1 VKLSFYK
8 SPVSAARLFLVFP
21 LLTSSATRDGL
32 RGARTMTYNP
42 SDDTD
47 TGDASVI
54 PTPTQAAA
62 RVRRERE
69 EALAEAERVALAT
82 PRTVTLGRTKPE
94 FVNRLDVL
102 ETPAS
107 DRTGERIAKA
117 LARAGLCSRR
127 EAERWVED
135 GRISVNGIKLD
146 SPAFNVTPQDRISV
160 DGRPVDAPEA
170 PRLWRY
176 HKPDGLVTTHSD
188 PQGRETVF
196 EHLPEDLPRVISVGR
211 LDLSSEGLLLLTN
224 DGGLARSLELPSTGW
239 LRRYRVRAYG
249 RVTQAELNQ
258 LADGITVDGI
268 TYGPVEAIL
277 DRAETSNAWIT
288 VAIRE
293 GKNREV
299 RRVLEAIGLKV
310 NRLIRVSYGPFQL
323 GKMAPGSVEE
333 ITPSAM
339 KEMLGPLMPAMP
351 PRFSDR
357 PARKAR
363 LDVVETPKLGRRGP
377 RPVPKSAKTRLSLLD
392 EEAARKNASIAKS
405 KAGKAG
411 GKPAHGK
418 PITPIKFSN
427 KPQVRDGFSAN
438 RTHAS
443 TKSKKP
449 RT

>member
-1 VKLSFYK
+1 
-8 SPVSAARLFLVFP
+8 
-21 LLTSSATRDGL
+21 
-32 RGARTMTYNP
+32 MTFNP

-47 TGDASVI
+47 TGDASIV
-54 PTPTQAAA
+54 PTPAQAAA
-62 RVRRERE
+62 RARRERE
-69 EALAEAERVALAT
+69 AALEEAEAKALAT
-82 PRTVTLGRTKPE
+82 PPKISLGRAAKPPTYTAAPTQQPVTE
-94 FVNRLDVL
+94 R
-102 ETPAS
+102 P
-107 DRTGERIAKA
+107 GERIAKA
-117 LARAGLCSRR
+117 IARAGLCSRR

-135 GRISVNGIKLD
+135 GRISVNGVKLD
-146 SPAFNVTPQDRISV
+146 SPAFNVTPNDKISV

-196 EHLPEDLPRVISVGR
+196 QHLPGDLPRVISVGR

-249 RVTQAELNQ
+249 RVSQTELAQ
-258 LADGITVDGI
+258 LAEGITVDGI
-268 TYGPVEAIL
+268 TYGPVEAVL

-288 VAIRE
+288 VSIRE

-323 GKMAPGSVEE
+323 GKMPPGSVEE
-333 ITPSAM
+333 VAPSAM
-339 KEMLGPLMPAMP
+339 KEMLGALMPALP

-357 PARKAR
+357 PLRKPRIEA
-363 LDVVETPKLGRRGP
+363 VEPQKQGRRGP
-377 RPVPKSAKTRLSLLD
+377 RPVPKSAKTRVSLLD
-392 EEAARKNASIAKS
+392 EEAARKAASIAAS
-405 KAGKAG
+405 KGKK
-411 GKPAHGK
+411 GKPQGRDAFPPKRAH
-418 PITPIKFSN
+418 T
-427 KPQVRDGFSAN
+427 
-438 RTHAS
+438 S

>member
-1 VKLSFYK
+1 
-8 SPVSAARLFLVFP
+8 
-21 LLTSSATRDGL
+21 
-32 RGARTMTYNP
+32 MTYNP

-47 TGDASVI
+47 TGDASDV
-54 PTPTQAAA
+54 PTPAQAAA
-62 RVRRERE
+62 RARRERE
-69 EALAEAERVALAT
+69 ETLAEAERVALAT
-82 PRTVTLGRTKPE
+82 PRTVTLGRAKPPV
-94 FVNRLDVL
+94 FVNRPD
-102 ETPAS
+102 AS
-107 DRTGERIAKA
+107 VIAPSERPGERIAKA

-135 GRISVNGIKLD
+135 GRISVNGVKLD

-249 RVTQAELNQ
+249 RVTQTELAQ
-258 LADGITVDGI
+258 LAEGITVDGI

-323 GKMAPGSVEE
+323 GKMPPGTVEE
-333 ITPSAM
+333 ITHSAM
-339 KEMLGPLMPAMP
+339 KEMLGALMPAMP

-357 PARKAR
+357 PVRK
-363 LDVVETPKLGRRGP
+363 VYVEPVEAPKLGRRGA
-377 RPVPKSAKTRLSLLD
+377 RPMPKSAKTRVSLLD
-392 EEAARKNASIAKS
+392 EEAARKNASIATS
-405 KAGKAG
+405 KAKSGATGKSNY
-411 GKPAHGK
+411 GKPA
-418 PITPIKFSN
+418 TPPKFGA
-427 KPQVRDGFSAN
+427 KPQARDGFSQN
-438 RTHAS
+438 RAQTS
-443 TKSKKP
+443 TKAKKP
-449 RT
+449 RI

>member
-1 VKLSFYK
+1 
-8 SPVSAARLFLVFP
+8 
-21 LLTSSATRDGL
+21 
-32 RGARTMTYNP
+32 MTYNP

-47 TGDASVI
+47 TGDASDV
-54 PTPTQAAA
+54 PTPAQAAA
-62 RVRRERE
+62 RARRERE
-69 EALAEAERVALAT
+69 AALKEAEAKALAT
-82 PRTVTLGRTKPE
+82 PPKISLGRAAKPS
-94 FVNRLDVL
+94 FVA
-102 ETPAS
+102 EPAQLS
-107 DRTGERIAKA
+107 VSERPGERIAKA
-117 LARAGLCSRR
+117 IARAGLCSRR

-135 GRISVNGIKLD
+135 GRISVNGVKLD
-146 SPAFNVTPQDRISV
+146 SPAFNVTPQDKISV

-249 RVTQAELNQ
+249 RVSQAELAQ
-258 LADGITVDGI
+258 LAEGITVDGI
-268 TYGPVEAIL
+268 TYGPVEAVL

-288 VAIRE
+288 VSIRE

-323 GKMAPGSVEE
+323 GKMPPGSVEE
-333 ITPSAM
+333 IAPSAM
-339 KEMLGPLMPAMP
+339 KEMLGALMPAMP

-357 PARKAR
+357 PVRKVR
-363 LDVVETPKLGRRGP
+363 IEQVEAPKLGRRGA
-377 RPVPKSAKTRLSLLD
+377 RPVPKSAKTRMSLLE
-392 EEAARKNASIAKS
+392 EEAMRKAASIAAS
-405 KAGKAG
+405 KTGARG
-411 GKPAHGK
+411 GKPHA
-418 PITPIKFSN
+418 
-427 KPQVRDGFSAN
+427 RDGFPKKRAH
-438 RTHAS
+438 TS
-443 TKSKKP
+443 TNTKKP

>member
-1 VKLSFYK
+1 
-8 SPVSAARLFLVFP
+8 
-21 LLTSSATRDGL
+21 
-32 RGARTMTYNP
+32 MTYNP

-47 TGDASVI
+47 TGDASDA
-54 PTPTQAAA
+54 PTPAQAAA
-62 RVRRERE
+62 RARRERE
-69 EALAEAERVALAT
+69 AQLEEAERVALAT
-82 PRTVTLGRTKPE
+82 PRAITLGRAKPQIPVAQVQPE
-94 FVNRLDVL
+94 SERQ
-102 ETPAS
+102 
-107 DRTGERIAKA
+107 GERIAKA

-135 GRISVNGIKLD
+135 GRVSVNGVNLE
-146 SPAFNVTPQDRISV
+146 SPAFNVGPHDRISV

-249 RVTQAELNQ
+249 RVTQAELAQ

-268 TYGPVEAIL
+268 TYGPVEAVL

-288 VAIRE
+288 VSIRE

-323 GKMAPGSVEE
+323 GKMPPGSVEE
-333 ITPSAM
+333 IAQSAM
-339 KEMLGPLMPAMP
+339 AEMLGPLMPALP
-351 PRFSDR
+351 PRFSDKPVRR
-357 PARKAR
+357 PKPEIEAP
-363 LDVVETPKLGRRGP
+363 PKLGRRGP
-377 RPVPKSAKTRLSLLD
+377 RPVPKSAKTRVSLLD
-392 EEAARKNASIAKS
+392 EEAARKKASIAAS
-405 KAGKAG
+405 KAGK
-411 GKPAHGK
+411 KPLPYA
-418 PITPIKFSN
+418 
-427 KPQVRDGFSAN
+427 RDGSSKN
-438 RTHAS
+438 RAQIS

-449 RT
+449 PR

>member
-1 VKLSFYK
+1 
-8 SPVSAARLFLVFP
+8 
-21 LLTSSATRDGL
+21 
-32 RGARTMTYNP
+32 MTYNP

-47 TGDASVI
+47 TGDASDV
-54 PTPTQAAA
+54 PTAAQAAA
-62 RVRRERE
+62 RARRERE
-69 EALAEAERVALAT
+69 AALEEAERVALAT
-82 PRTVTLGRTKPE
+82 PRVVTLGKAKPA
-94 FVNRLDVL
+94 FVSRAETTD
-102 ETPAS
+102 TPAS
-107 DRTGERIAKA
+107 ERPGERIAKA

-127 EAERWVED
+127 EAERWIED
-135 GRISVNGIKLD
+135 GRISVNGVQLD
-146 SPAFNVTPQDRISV
+146 SPAFNVTPNDRISV
-160 DGRPVDAPEA
+160 DGRPVDAPEP

-196 EHLPEDLPRVISVGR
+196 EHLPDDLPRVISVGR

-268 TYGPVEAIL
+268 TYGPVEAVL

-323 GKMAPGSVEE
+323 GKMPPGSVEE
-333 ITPSAM
+333 IAPSAM

-357 PARKAR
+357 PVRKAQIEP
-363 LDVVETPKLGRRGP
+363 VEASKMGRRGP
-377 RPVPKSAKTRLSLLD
+377 RPIPKSAKTRVSLLD
-392 EEAARKNASIAKS
+392 EEAARKSASIAKS
-405 KAGKAG
+405 KAGRAG
-411 GKPAHGK
+411 SKPSFDKQTVPAKSG
-418 PITPIKFSN
+418 N
-427 KPQVRDGFSAN
+427 KPQSRDGFSPN
-438 RTHAS
+438 RAQVS
-443 TKSKKP
+443 TKNKKP
-449 RT
+449 RI

>member
-1 VKLSFYK
+1 
-8 SPVSAARLFLVFP
+8 
-21 LLTSSATRDGL
+21 
-32 RGARTMTYNP
+32 MTYNP

-47 TGDASVI
+47 TGDASVV
-54 PTPTQAAA
+54 PNAAQAAA

-69 EALAEAERVALAT
+69 AALEEAERIALAT
-82 PRTVTLGRTKPE
+82 PRVVTLGKAKPV
-94 FVNRLDVL
+94 FVSRV
-102 ETPAS
+102 ETAAIPAS
-107 DRTGERIAKA
+107 ERPGERIAKA

-135 GRISVNGIKLD
+135 GRISVNGIKLE

-268 TYGPVEAIL
+268 TYGAVEAIL

-288 VAIRE
+288 VSIRE

-323 GKMAPGSVEE
+323 GKMPPGSVEE
-333 ITPSAM
+333 IAPSAM
-339 KEMLGPLMPAMP
+339 KEMLGALMPAMP

-357 PARKAR
+357 PVRKPR
-363 LDVVETPKLGRRGP
+363 IEPVEAPKLGRRGP
-377 RPVPKSAKTRLSLLD
+377 RPIPKSAKTRVSLLD
-392 EEAARKNASIAKS
+392 EEAARKSASIAKS

-411 GKPAHGK
+411 TKPAFGKPATTGK
-418 PITPIKFSN
+418 FGA
-427 KPQVRDGFSAN
+427 KPQASDGFSPN
-438 RTHAS
+438 RAHAS

-449 RT
+449 KI

>member
-1 VKLSFYK
+1 
-8 SPVSAARLFLVFP
+8 
-21 LLTSSATRDGL
+21 
-32 RGARTMTYNP
+32 MTYNP

-47 TGDASVI
+47 TGDASDV
-54 PTPTQAAA
+54 PNPAQAAA
-62 RVRRERE
+62 RARRERE
-69 EALAEAERVALAT
+69 AAFEEAEALAIAT
-82 PRTVTLGRTKPE
+82 PRKISLGRAKPVTPDQAS
-94 FVNRLDVL
+94 FVTRPD
-102 ETPAS
+102 AS
-107 DRTGERIAKA
+107 VAPTSERPGERIAKA
-117 LARAGLCSRR
+117 IARAGLCSRR

-135 GRISVNGIKLD
+135 GRISVNGIKLE
-146 SPAFNVTPQDRISV
+146 SPAFNVTPHDRISV
-160 DGRPVDAPEA
+160 DGRPVDAPDA

-249 RVTQAELNQ
+249 RVSQTELSQ

-288 VAIRE
+288 VSIRE

-323 GKMAPGSVEE
+323 GKMPPGTVEE

-339 KEMLGPLMPAMP
+339 KEMLGALMPDLP

-357 PARKAR
+357 PVRKVR
-363 LDVVETPKLGRRGP
+363 PETVEEPKLGRRGP
-377 RPVPKSAKTRLSLLD
+377 RPVPRSAKTRVSLLD
-392 EEAARKNASIAKS
+392 EEAARKAASIARS
-405 KAGKAG
+405 KAG
-411 GKPAHGK
+411 GKPATGA
-418 PITPIKFSN
+418 KFGT
-427 KPQVRDGFSAN
+427 KPQARSEGFPKN
-438 RTHAS
+438 RPHTS
-443 TKSKKP
+443 TTNKKP

>member
-1 VKLSFYK
+1 
-8 SPVSAARLFLVFP
+8 
-21 LLTSSATRDGL
+21 
-32 RGARTMTYNP
+32 MTYNP

-47 TGDASVI
+47 TGDASDV
-54 PTPTQAAA
+54 PTPAQAAA

-69 EALAEAERVALAT
+69 AALEEAEREALAT
-82 PRTVTLGRTKPE
+82 PRKITLGKAKPTA
-94 FVNRLDVL
+94 FV
-102 ETPAS
+102 AQS
-107 DRTGERIAKA
+107 DNPVAAPSERPGERIAKA

-127 EAERWVED
+127 EAERWIED
-135 GRISVNGIKLD
+135 GRISVNGVQLE
-146 SPAFNVTPQDRISV
+146 SPAFNVTPHDRISV

-249 RVTQAELNQ
+249 RVTQGELAQ

-323 GKMAPGSVEE
+323 GKMPPGSVEE
-333 ITPSAM
+333 IAPSAM
-339 KEMLGPLMPAMP
+339 KEMLGALMPAMP

-357 PARKAR
+357 PVRKVR
-363 LDVVETPKLGRRGP
+363 VEPVEPQSQGRRGP
-377 RPVPKSAKTRLSLLD
+377 RPVPKSAKTRVSLLD
-392 EEAARKNASIAKS
+392 EEAMRKTASIARS
-405 KAGKAG
+405 KAERGKPEKGGG
-411 GKPAHGK
+411 GKPTAPAKFGNGPQAREGFPKNRAH
-418 PITPIKFSN
+418 P
-427 KPQVRDGFSAN
+427 
-438 RTHAS
+438 S

>member
-1 VKLSFYK
+1 
-8 SPVSAARLFLVFP
+8 
-21 LLTSSATRDGL
+21 
-32 RGARTMTYNP
+32 MTYNP

-47 TGDASVI
+47 TGDASDV
-54 PTPTQAAA
+54 PTTAQAVA
-62 RVRRERE
+62 RARRERE
-69 EALAEAERVALAT
+69 ASLEEAERVALAT
-82 PRTVTLGRTKPE
+82 PRKVVLGRAKPTQ
-94 FVNRLDVL
+94 FVNRPDAPVIAQS
-102 ETPAS
+102 ERP
-107 DRTGERIAKA
+107 GERIAKA

-135 GRISVNGIKLD
+135 GRIAVNGVQLD
-146 SPAFNVTPQDRISV
+146 SPAFNVTPHDRISV

-249 RVTQAELNQ
+249 RVTQTELAQ

-277 DRAETSNAWIT
+277 DRSETSNAWIT
-288 VAIRE
+288 VSIRE

-339 KEMLGPLMPAMP
+339 KEMLGVLMPAMP

-357 PARKAR
+357 PVRKVR
-363 LDVVETPKLGRRGP
+363 VEPVEVPSTGRRGA
-377 RPVPKSAKTRLSLLD
+377 RPMPKSAKTRVSLLD
-392 EEAARKNASIAKS
+392 EEAARKKASIARS
-405 KAGKAG
+405 KADKVKGG
-411 GKPAHGK
+411 GKSGFGQ
-418 PITPIKFSN
+418 KFSKPAGKFED
-427 KPQVRDGFSAN
+427 KPQAREGLSKN
-438 RTHAS
+438 RTQTS
-443 TKSKKP
+443 TNSKKP

>member
-1 VKLSFYK
+1 
-8 SPVSAARLFLVFP
+8 
-21 LLTSSATRDGL
+21 
-32 RGARTMTYNP
+32 MTYNP

-47 TGDASVI
+47 TGDASDV
-54 PTPTQAAA
+54 PTTAQAVA
-62 RVRRERE
+62 RARRERE
-69 EALAEAERVALAT
+69 ASLEEAERVALAT
-82 PRTVTLGRTKPE
+82 PRKIVLGRAKPTQY
-94 FVNRLDVL
+94 VNRPDAP
-102 ETPAS
+102 EPAPS
-107 DRTGERIAKA
+107 ERAGERIAKA

-135 GRISVNGIKLD
+135 GRIAVNGVQLD
-146 SPAFNVTPQDRISV
+146 SPAFNVTPHDRISV

-249 RVTQAELNQ
+249 RVTQAELAQ

-277 DRAETSNAWIT
+277 DRSETSNAWIT
-288 VAIRE
+288 VSIRE

-333 ITPSAM
+333 IAPSAM
-339 KEMLGPLMPAMP
+339 KEMLGALMPALP

-357 PARKAR
+357 PVRKAR
-363 LDVVETPKLGRRGP
+363 VEPIEAPSTGRRGV
-377 RPVPKSAKTRLSLLD
+377 RPMPKSAKTRVSLLD
-392 EEAARKNASIAKS
+392 EEDARKKASIARS
-405 KAGKAG
+405 KVENGKGPSKIAGKSG
-411 GKPAHGK
+411 FGQKFGKPAGK
-418 PITPIKFSN
+418 FED
-427 KPQVRDGFSAN
+427 KPQAREGFSKN
-438 RTHAS
+438 RTQTS
-443 TKSKKP
+443 TNNRKP

>member
-1 VKLSFYK
+1 
-8 SPVSAARLFLVFP
+8 
-21 LLTSSATRDGL
+21 
-32 RGARTMTYNP
+32 MTYNP

-47 TGDASVI
+47 TGDASDT
-54 PTPTQAAA
+54 PTPSQAAA
-62 RVRRERE
+62 RARRERE
-69 EALAEAERVALAT
+69 ALLEEAERVALAT
-82 PRTVTLGRTKPE
+82 PRAISLGKAKPSTFVTQAVPTSERP
-94 FVNRLDVL
+94 
-102 ETPAS
+102 
-107 DRTGERIAKA
+107 GERIAKA

-135 GRISVNGIKLD
+135 GRIAVNGVKLE
-146 SPAFNVTPQDRISV
+146 SPAFNVTSNDRISV

-249 RVTQAELNQ
+249 RVTQAELAQ
-258 LADGITVDGI
+258 LAEGITVDGI
-268 TYGPVEAIL
+268 TYGPVEAVL

-288 VAIRE
+288 VSIRE

-323 GKMAPGSVEE
+323 GKMPPGSVEE
-333 ITPSAM
+333 ITQSAM
-339 KEMLGPLMPAMP
+339 KEMLGALMPALP
-351 PRFSDR
+351 PRFSDK
-357 PARKAR
+357 PARREKPEQIEA
-363 LDVVETPKLGRRGP
+363 PKLGRRGA
-377 RPVPKSAKTRLSLLD
+377 RPIPKSAKTRVSLLD
-392 EEAARKNASIAKS
+392 EELVRKAASIARS
-405 KAGKAG
+405 KAGKT
-411 GKPAHGK
+411 GKPVFIPKASKAEVKPGARDYGRDPMRAGPRSEAGKIRAH
-418 PITPIKFSN
+418 P
-427 KPQVRDGFSAN
+427 
-438 RTHAS
+438 S
-443 TKSKKP
+443 TNNKKP

>member
-1 VKLSFYK
+1 
-8 SPVSAARLFLVFP
+8 
-21 LLTSSATRDGL
+21 
-32 RGARTMTYNP
+32 MTYNP

-47 TGDASVI
+47 TGDASIV
-54 PTPTQAAA
+54 PTAAQAAA
-62 RVRRERE
+62 RARRERE
-69 EALAEAERVALAT
+69 AAVEEAEAKALAT
-82 PRTVTLGRTKPE
+82 PPKISLGRATKP
-94 FVNRLDVL
+94 
-102 ETPAS
+102 TTYTAAPAQQAVTE
-107 DRTGERIAKA
+107 RPGERIAKA
-117 LARAGLCSRR
+117 IARAGLCSRR

-135 GRISVNGIKLD
+135 GRISVNGVKLD
-146 SPAFNVTPQDRISV
+146 SPAFNVTPHDKISV

-176 HKPDGLVTTHSD
+176 HKPEGLVTTHAD

-249 RVTQAELNQ
+249 RVSQAELAQ
-258 LADGITVDGI
+258 LAEGITVDGI
-268 TYGPVEAIL
+268 TYGPVEAVL

-323 GKMAPGSVEE
+323 GKMPPGSVEE
-333 ITPSAM
+333 VAPSAM
-339 KEMLGPLMPAMP
+339 KEMLGALMPALP

-357 PARKAR
+357 PVRKAR
-363 LDVVETPKLGRRGP
+363 VEPVETPKLGRRGP
-377 RPVPKSAKTRLSLLD
+377 RPIPKSAKTRVSLLD
-392 EEAARKNASIAKS
+392 EEAARKAASIAKS
-405 KAGKAG
+405 KSEGKG
-411 GKPAHGK
+411 GAPL
-418 PITPIKFSN
+418 KFGA
-427 KPQVRDGFSAN
+427 KPQARDGFSKN
-438 RTHAS
+438 RAQTS
-443 TKSKKP
+443 TKTKKP

>member
-1 VKLSFYK
+1 
-8 SPVSAARLFLVFP
+8 
-21 LLTSSATRDGL
+21 
-32 RGARTMTYNP
+32 MTYNP

-47 TGDASVI
+47 TGDASHV
-54 PTPTQAAA
+54 PTPAQAAA
-62 RVRRERE
+62 RARRERE
-69 EALAEAERVALAT
+69 AALEEAERVALST
-82 PRTVTLGRTKPE
+82 PRSITLGKAKPAFTTTQQQPTSE
-94 FVNRLDVL
+94 R
-102 ETPAS
+102 A
-107 DRTGERIAKA
+107 GERIAKA

-135 GRISVNGIKLD
+135 GRISVNGVLLD
-146 SPAFNVTPQDRISV
+146 SPAFNVTPTDRISL
-160 DGRPVDAPEA
+160 DGRPVDAPDA

-249 RVTQAELNQ
+249 RVTQAELAQ

-323 GKMAPGSVEE
+323 GKMPPGSVEE
-333 ITPSAM
+333 VSPTAM

-351 PRFSDR
+351 PRFSDKPVRR
-357 PARKAR
+357 PMPEPVAP
-363 LDVVETPKLGRRGP
+363 PKLGRRGP
-377 RPVPKSAKTRLSLLD
+377 KPVPKSAKTRVSLLE
-392 EEAARKNASIAKS
+392 EEAARKAASIERS
-405 KAGKAG
+405 KAGQKGAG
-411 GKPAHGK
+411 GA
-418 PITPIKFSN
+418 KFGD
-427 KPQVRDGFSAN
+427 KKGLQPRDGFSKN
-438 RTHAS
+438 RNQTS
-443 TKSKKP
+443 IKSKKP
-449 RT
+449 PR

>member
-1 VKLSFYK
+1 
-8 SPVSAARLFLVFP
+8 
-21 LLTSSATRDGL
+21 
-32 RGARTMTYNP
+32 MTYNP

-47 TGDASVI
+47 TGDASDV
-54 PTPTQAAA
+54 PTPAQAAA
-62 RVRRERE
+62 RARRERE
-69 EALAEAERVALAT
+69 AALEEAERIALAT
-82 PRTVTLGRTKPE
+82 PRKIVLGRAKPAE
-94 FVNRLDVL
+94 FTAR
-102 ETPAS
+102 PANQKVPPAE
-107 DRTGERIAKA
+107 RPGERIAKA

-135 GRISVNGIKLD
+135 GRISVNGVKLE

-160 DGRPVDAPEA
+160 DGRPVEAPEA

-249 RVTQAELNQ
+249 RVTQAELAQ

-277 DRAETSNAWIT
+277 DRSETSNAWIT
-288 VAIRE
+288 VSIRE

-333 ITPSAM
+333 IAPSAM
-339 KEMLGPLMPAMP
+339 KEMLGALMPAMP

-357 PARKAR
+357 PVRKAR
-363 LDVVETPKLGRRGP
+363 PEPIEVPSAGRRGP
-377 RPVPKSAKTRLSLLD
+377 RPIPKSAKTRVSLLE
-392 EEAARKNASIAKS
+392 EEAARKKASIAHS
-405 KAGKAG
+405 KAGRPNAG
-411 GKPAHGK
+411 KLAQGQKFGKPTGK
-418 PITPIKFSN
+418 LDT
-427 KPQVRDGFSAN
+427 KPQSRVGFAKN
-438 RTHAS
+438 RAQTS
-443 TKSKKP
+443 TNTKKP

>member
-1 VKLSFYK
+1 
-8 SPVSAARLFLVFP
+8 
-21 LLTSSATRDGL
+21 
-32 RGARTMTYNP
+32 MTYNP

-47 TGDASVI
+47 TGDASDA
-54 PTPTQAAA
+54 PTAAQAGA
-62 RVRRERE
+62 RARRERE
-69 EALAEAERVALAT
+69 AALEEAERVALAT
-82 PRTVTLGRTKPE
+82 PRVPTLGKAKPQQ
-94 FVNRLDVL
+94 FVTRA
-102 ETPAS
+102 EAITTPS
-107 DRTGERIAKA
+107 ERPGERIAKA

-127 EAERWVED
+127 EAERWIED
-135 GRISVNGIKLD
+135 GRISVNGVTLE
-146 SPAFNVTPQDRISV
+146 SPAFNVGPHDRISV
-160 DGRPVDAPEA
+160 DGRPVDSPEP

-249 RVTQAELNQ
+249 RVTQAELAQ

-268 TYGPVEAIL
+268 TYGPVEAVL

-288 VAIRE
+288 VSIRE

-323 GKMAPGSVEE
+323 GKMPPGSVEE
-333 ITPSAM
+333 VTPSAM
-339 KEMLGPLMPAMP
+339 REMLGAHMPAMP

-357 PARKAR
+357 PVRRVRPEPIEAE
-363 LDVVETPKLGRRGP
+363 LPKLGRRGP
-377 RPVPKSAKTRLSLLD
+377 RPVPKSAKTRVSLLD
-392 EEAARKNASIAKS
+392 EEAARKAASIAAS
-405 KAGKAG
+405 KAG
-411 GKPAHGK
+411 GKAGRGA
-418 PITPIKFSN
+418 KFGA
-427 KPQVRDGFSAN
+427 KPQGREGFPKN
-438 RTHAS
+438 RAQNS
-443 TKSKKP
+443 TNSKKP
-449 RT
+449 PR

>member
-1 VKLSFYK
+1 
-8 SPVSAARLFLVFP
+8 
-21 LLTSSATRDGL
+21 
-32 RGARTMTYNP
+32 MTYNP

-47 TGDASVI
+47 TGDESDV
-54 PTPTQAAA
+54 PTLAQAAA
-62 RVRRERE
+62 RARRERE
-69 EALAEAERVALAT
+69 ALFEEAERIALAT
-82 PRTVTLGRTKPE
+82 PRKVTLGRAKPNIT
-94 FVNRLDVL
+94 V
-102 ETPAS
+102 TPPDAPKS
-107 DRTGERIAKA
+107 PTNVSPKDLSGDRSGDHAGERIAKA

-135 GRISVNGIKLD
+135 GRITVNGVKLE
-146 SPAFNVTPQDRISV
+146 SPAFNVTANDRISV

-224 DGGLARSLELPSTGW
+224 DGGLARALELPSTGW

-249 RVTQAELNQ
+249 RVTKTELDQ

-333 ITPSAM
+333 IAPSAM
-339 KEMLGPLMPAMP
+339 KEMLGALMPAMP

-363 LDVVETPKLGRRGP
+363 VEPVEEPNLGRRGP
-377 RPVPKSAKTRLSLLD
+377 RPMPKSAKTRISLL
-392 EEAARKNASIAKS
+392 EEETMRKKASIAKS
-405 KAGKAG
+405 KAGN
-411 GKPAHGK
+411 GKPTI
-418 PITPIKFSN
+418 PSKFGTKS
-427 KPQVRDGFSAN
+427 QIRDGFSPN
-438 RTHAS
+438 RAQPS
-443 TKSKKP
+443 TKSRKP
-449 RT
+449 RI

>member
-1 VKLSFYK
+1 
-8 SPVSAARLFLVFP
+8 
-21 LLTSSATRDGL
+21 
-32 RGARTMTYNP
+32 MTYNP

-47 TGDASVI
+47 TGDASDV
-54 PTPTQAAA
+54 PTPAQAAA
-62 RVRRERE
+62 RARRERE
-69 EALAEAERVALAT
+69 ALLEEAERVAIAT
-82 PRTVTLGRTKPE
+82 PRTVTLGRAKPSAPSMPE
-94 FVNRLDVL
+94 
-102 ETPAS
+102 ETQSGERA
-107 DRTGERIAKA
+107 GERIAKA

-127 EAERWVED
+127 EAERWIED
-135 GRISVNGIKLD
+135 GRISVNGIKLE
-146 SPAFNVTPQDRISV
+146 SPAFNVGPHDRISV

-249 RVTQAELNQ
+249 RVTQVELSQ

-288 VAIRE
+288 VSIRE

-323 GKMAPGSVEE
+323 GKMPPGSVEE
-333 ITPSAM
+333 IAQAAM
-339 KEMLGPLMPAMP
+339 KEMLGALMPALP
-351 PRFSDR
+351 ARFSDR
-357 PARKAR
+357 PVRKPR
-363 LDVVETPKLGRRGP
+363 VEPVEAPKLGRRGP
-377 RPVPKSAKTRLSLLD
+377 RPIPKSAKTRVSLLD
-392 EEAARKNASIAKS
+392 EEAARKNASIARS

-411 GKPAHGK
+411 GKAVVGQKFGK
-418 PITPIKFSN
+418 STAKFDGKSQQS
-427 KPQVRDGFSAN
+427 PQSRDGFSKN
-438 RTHAS
+438 RAHPS
-443 TKSKKP
+443 TNNKKP

>member
-1 VKLSFYK
+1 
-8 SPVSAARLFLVFP
+8 
-21 LLTSSATRDGL
+21 
-32 RGARTMTYNP
+32 MTYNP

-47 TGDASVI
+47 TGDASDV
-54 PTPTQAAA
+54 PTPAQAAA
-62 RVRRERE
+62 RARRERE
-69 EALAEAERVALAT
+69 AALEEAERVALAT
-82 PRTVTLGRTKPE
+82 PRKIVLGRAKPPE
-94 FVNRLDVL
+94 FVSRPDIPVAAPS
-102 ETPAS
+102 ERP
-107 DRTGERIAKA
+107 GERIAKA

-135 GRISVNGIKLD
+135 GRISVNGVKLE
-146 SPAFNVTPQDRISV
+146 SPAFNVTPHDRISV

-288 VAIRE
+288 VSIRE

-333 ITPSAM
+333 ITQSAM
-339 KEMLGPLMPAMP
+339 KEMLGALMPAMP

-357 PARKAR
+357 PVRKVR
-363 LDVVETPKLGRRGP
+363 VEQTEEPKLGRRGP
-377 RPVPKSAKTRLSLLD
+377 RPIPKSAKTRVSLLD
-392 EEAARKNASIAKS
+392 EEAARKKASIAKS
-405 KAGKAG
+405 KASGPKSGGSA
-411 GKPAHGK
+411 GKPSTGK
-418 PITPIKFSN
+418 PNFEKPYGAPKFGD
-427 KPQVRDGFSAN
+427 KPQARGPQARDGFSKN
-438 RTHAS
+438 RAQTS
-443 TKSKKP
+443 TNSKKP

>member
-1 VKLSFYK
+1 
-8 SPVSAARLFLVFP
+8 
-21 LLTSSATRDGL
+21 
-32 RGARTMTYNP
+32 MTYNP

-47 TGDASVI
+47 TGDASDV
-54 PTPTQAAA
+54 PTPAQAAA
-62 RVRRERE
+62 RARRERE
-69 EALAEAERVALAT
+69 AALEEAERVALAT
-82 PRTVTLGRTKPE
+82 PRKIVLGRAKPADFTSRATSQE
-94 FVNRLDVL
+94 VP
-102 ETPAS
+102 PAE
-107 DRTGERIAKA
+107 RPGERIAKA

-135 GRISVNGIKLD
+135 GRISVNGVKLE

-160 DGRPVDAPEA
+160 DGRPVEAPEA

-249 RVTQAELNQ
+249 RVTQAELAQ

-277 DRAETSNAWIT
+277 DRSETSNAWIT
-288 VAIRE
+288 VSIRE

-323 GKMAPGSVEE
+323 GKMPPGSVEE
-333 ITPSAM
+333 IAPSAM
-339 KEMLGPLMPAMP
+339 KEMLGALMPAMP

-357 PARKAR
+357 PVRKPR
-363 LDVVETPKLGRRGP
+363 IEPVEAPSTGRRGP
-377 RPVPKSAKTRLSLLD
+377 RPIPKSAKTRVSLLD
-392 EEAARKNASIAKS
+392 EEAARKKASIARA
-405 KAGKAG
+405 KAGSPAT
-411 GKPAHGK
+411 GKPGQGQKFGK
-418 PITPIKFSN
+418 SAGKFDT
-427 KPQVRDGFSAN
+427 KPQAREGFSKN
-438 RTHAS
+438 RAQPS
-443 TKSKKP
+443 TNPKKP

>member
-1 VKLSFYK
+1 
-8 SPVSAARLFLVFP
+8 
-21 LLTSSATRDGL
+21 
-32 RGARTMTYNP
+32 MTYNP

-47 TGDASVI
+47 TGDASDA
-54 PTPTQAAA
+54 PTPAQAAA
-62 RVRRERE
+62 RARRERE
-69 EALAEAERVALAT
+69 AALEEAEAKALAT
-82 PRTVTLGRTKPE
+82 PPKISLGRPAYVTKVE
-94 FVNRLDVL
+94 
-102 ETPAS
+102 PAPLANA
-107 DRTGERIAKA
+107 DRHGERIAKA
-117 LARAGLCSRR
+117 IARAGLCSRR

-135 GRISVNGIKLD
+135 GRISVNGVKLD
-146 SPAFNVTPQDRISV
+146 SPAFNVTPHDKISV

-249 RVTQAELNQ
+249 RVSQAELAQ
-258 LADGITVDGI
+258 LAEGITVDGI

-288 VAIRE
+288 VSIRE

-323 GKMAPGSVEE
+323 GKMPPGSVEE
-333 ITPSAM
+333 VAPSAM
-339 KEMLGPLMPAMP
+339 KEMLGALMPALP

-357 PARKAR
+357 PVRKAR
-363 LDVVETPKLGRRGP
+363 PEPVEAPKLGRRGP
-377 RPVPKSAKTRLSLLD
+377 RPVPKSAKTRISLLE
-392 EEAARKNASIAKS
+392 EEAMRKAASIAKS
-405 KAGKAG
+405 KTG
-411 GKPAHGK
+411 GKGK
-418 PITPIKFSN
+418 PQT
-427 KPQVRDGFSAN
+427 RDGFPKKRAH
-438 RTHAS
+438 TS
-443 TKSKKP
+443 TNTKKP